1 MGECEYDCMCVCVC
15 VHVCEIDVRDWGR
28 AECVCLKGLP
38 PSMFR
43 PAIGAT
49 ASQAT
54 TNAHVHIV
62 NL

>member
-1 MGECEYDCMCVCVC
+1 MFVYLCVC
-15 VHVCEIDVRDWGR
+15 VHVCEIDVEDCGR
-28 AECVCLKGLP
+28 AECGGGVCGS
-38 PSMFR
+38 PSMIR
-43 PAIGAT
+43 PSIGAT